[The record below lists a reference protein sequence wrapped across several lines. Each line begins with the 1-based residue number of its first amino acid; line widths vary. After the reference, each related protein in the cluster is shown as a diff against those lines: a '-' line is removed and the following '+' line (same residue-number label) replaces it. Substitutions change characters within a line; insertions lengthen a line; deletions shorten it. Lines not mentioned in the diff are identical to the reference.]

1 MTSSFVSVLILGTI
15 AVIILLLVADWQE
28 QPRIAA
34 GVRTARRI
42 LLVIAIAAILAVTVS
57 VALWGLPTI

>member
-1 MTSSFVSVLILGTI
+1 MNSSFLSVLIVGAI
-15 AVIILLLVADWQE
+15 ALITLLLSADWQE

-42 LLVIAIAAILAVTVS
+42 LLVLAVLAILVVIAS